1 MRDKRVKLP
10 RYSLLAGIW
19 YSVDHVA
26 ISCRNR
32 SNPVPLSHIGDG
44 SNPLNDFRSSERGF
58 CSQTIAQFLGKGF
71 TKKQVNLA
79 GNLLRV
85 GVKANLLA
93 DKLGV
98 PETALDRK
106 IRRLQRKSSSAVWNR
121 ILRKTYGLRIEDHS
135 KIDEN

>member
-1 MRDKRVKLP
+1 MKTSRKKKSD
-10 RYSLLAGIW
+10 
-19 YSVDHVA
+19 
-26 ISCRNR
+26 
-32 SNPVPLSHIGDG
+32 PVEVP
-44 SNPLNDFRSSERGF
+44 
-58 CSQTIAQFLGKGF
+58 
-71 TKKQVNLA
+71 
-79 GNLLRV
+79 
-85 GVKANLLA
+85 LLA